1 MIIGVNQVPKWY
13 HFYLATQVSKWYHNG
28 IKGTLKM
35 NRGDKSLNSNY
46 KNFVKA
52 KAIEAENRKRWLKL
66 NPNLNDNSGVYI
78 LRRVDEDGF
87 KFGYAGQAKHILTR
101 LCQHSAGHQQHID
114 LSLKKHGLY
123 SENNPYGWTVICENF
138 SEASLDRAEQFY
150 IKWLADQGYQLRN
163 KTGGSQGAGKK
174 QIDEYRP
181 AKGYYDGLKQGKKSL
196 ARELSYII
204 DTHLQVSLKPEKQN
218 NKVSIRAFERFQN
231 LIDEKTYE

>member
-1 MIIGVNQVPKWY
+1 
-13 HFYLATQVSKWYHNG
+13 
-28 IKGTLKM
+28 M
-35 NRGDKSLNSNY
+35 NRGDKFLNSNY

-123 SENNPYGWTVICENF
+123 SENNPYGWKVNCENF
-138 SEASLDRAEQFY
+138 SEVNLDKAEQFY

-163 KTGGSQGAGKK
+163 KTGGSQGVGKK

-204 DTHLQVSLKPEKQN
+204 DTHLQVSLKPEKQS
-218 NKVSIRAFERFQN
+218 NKVSIRALERFQN

>member
-1 MIIGVNQVPKWY
+1 M
-13 HFYLATQVSKWYHNG
+13 VSKIHQR
-28 IKGTLKM
+28 M
-35 NRGDKSLNSNY
+35 NRGDKFLNSNY

-101 LCQHSAGHQQHID
+101 LCQHSTGHQQHID

-123 SENNPYGWTVICENF
+123 SENNPYGWTVSCENF

-181 AKGYYDGLKQGKKSL
+181 TKGYYDGLKQGKKSL
-196 ARELSYII
+196 ARELSHII
-204 DTHLQVSLKPEKQN
+204 NTHLQVSLKPEKQS
-218 NKVSIRAFERFQN
+218 NKVSIRAFEKFQS
-231 LIDEKTYE
+231 LIDEKTYEKES

>member
-1 MIIGVNQVPKWY
+1 
-13 HFYLATQVSKWYHNG
+13 
-28 IKGTLKM
+28 M
-35 NRGDKSLNSNY
+35 NRGDKFLNNY

-101 LCQHSAGHQQHID
+101 LCQHSAGHKQHID

-138 SEASLDRAEQFY
+138 SEDNLDRAEQFY

-163 KTGGSQGAGKK
+163 KTGGSQGQGKK

-196 ARELSYII
+196 ARELSHII
-204 DTHLQVSLKPEKQN
+204 DTHLQVSLKPEKQS
-218 NKVSIRAFERFQN
+218 NKVSIRAFEKFQN

>member
-1 MIIGVNQVPKWY
+1 M
-13 HFYLATQVSKWYHNG
+13 
-28 IKGTLKM
+28 
-35 NRGDKSLNSNY
+35 NSNY

>member
-1 MIIGVNQVPKWY
+1 
-13 HFYLATQVSKWYHNG
+13 
-28 IKGTLKM
+28 M
-35 NRGDKSLNSNY
+35 NRGDKFLNSNY

-101 LCQHSAGHQQHID
+101 LCQHSTGHQQHID

-123 SENNPYGWTVICENF
+123 SENNPYGWTVSCENF
-138 SEASLDRAEQFY
+138 SEANLDRAEQFY

-181 AKGYYDGLKQGKKSL
+181 TKGYYDGLKQGKKSL
-196 ARELSYII
+196 ARELSHII
-204 DTHLQVSLKPEKQN
+204 DTHLQVSLKPEKQS
-218 NKVSIRAFERFQN
+218 NKVSIRAFEKFQS
-231 LIDEKTYE
+231 LIDEKTYEKES

>member
-1 MIIGVNQVPKWY
+1 
-13 HFYLATQVSKWYHNG
+13 
-28 IKGTLKM
+28 M
-35 NRGDKSLNSNY
+35 NRGDKFLSSNY

-138 SEASLDRAEQFY
+138 SEANLDRAEQFY
-150 IKWLADQGYQLRN
+150 IKWLADNGYQLRN
-163 KTGGSQGAGKK
+163 KTGGSQGVGKK

-196 ARELSYII
+196 ARELSHII
-204 DTHLQVSLKPEKQN
+204 DTHLQVSLKPEKQS
-218 NKVSIRAFERFQN
+218 NKVSIRAFEKFQS
-231 LIDEKTYE
+231 LIDEKTYEKES

>member
-1 MIIGVNQVPKWY
+1 
-13 HFYLATQVSKWYHNG
+13 
-28 IKGTLKM
+28 M

-196 ARELSYII
+196 ARELSHII

-218 NKVSIRAFERFQN
+218 NKVSIRAFEKFQN

>member
-1 MIIGVNQVPKWY
+1 M
-13 HFYLATQVSKWYHNG
+13 
-28 IKGTLKM
+28 
-35 NRGDKSLNSNY
+35 NSNY

-101 LCQHSAGHQQHID
+101 LCQHSTGHQQHID

-123 SENNPYGWTVICENF
+123 SENNPYGWTVSCENF
-138 SEASLDRAEQFY
+138 SEANLDRAEQFY

-181 AKGYYDGLKQGKKSL
+181 TKGYYDGLKQGKKSL
-196 ARELSYII
+196 ARELSHII
-204 DTHLQVSLKPEKQN
+204 DTHLQVSLKPEKQS
-218 NKVSIRAFERFQN
+218 NKVSIRAFEKFQS
-231 LIDEKTYE
+231 LIDEKTYEKES

>member
-1 MIIGVNQVPKWY
+1 MKINKKRRLFIGT
-13 HFYLATQVSKWYHNG
+13 FT
-28 IKGTLKM
+28 
-35 NRGDKSLNSNY
+35 NRGDKFLNSNY
-46 KNFVKA
+46 KNFRKA

-163 KTGGSQGAGKK
+163 KTGGSQGQGKK

-181 AKGYYDGLKQGKKSL
+181 TKGYYDGLKQGKKSL
-196 ARELSYII
+196 ARELSHII
-204 DTHLQVSLKPEKQN
+204 DTHLQVSLKPEKQS
-218 NKVSIRAFERFQN
+218 NKVSIRAFEKFQS
-231 LIDEKTYE
+231 LIDEKTYEKES

>member
-1 MIIGVNQVPKWY
+1 M
-13 HFYLATQVSKWYHNG
+13 
-28 IKGTLKM
+28 
-35 NRGDKSLNSNY
+35 NSNY

-52 KAIEAENRKRWLKL
+52 KAIEAENRNRWLKL

-138 SEASLDRAEQFY
+138 PEASLDRAEQFY
-150 IKWLADQGYQLRN
+150 IRWLADQGYQLRN

-196 ARELSYII
+196 ARELSHII
-204 DTHLQVSLKPEKQN
+204 DTHLQVSLKPEKQS

-231 LIDEKTYE
+231 LIDEKTYEKND

>member
-1 MIIGVNQVPKWY
+1 
-13 HFYLATQVSKWYHNG
+13 
-28 IKGTLKM
+28 M
-35 NRGDKSLNSNY
+35 NRGDKFLNSNY

-181 AKGYYDGLKQGKKSL
+181 AKGYYDGLRQGKKSL
-196 ARELSYII
+196 AKELSHII
-204 DTHLQVSLKPEKQN
+204 DTHLQVSLKPEKQS
-218 NKVSIRAFERFQN
+218 NKVSIRAFEKFQS
-231 LIDEKTYE
+231 LIDEKTYEKES

>member
-1 MIIGVNQVPKWY
+1 M
-13 HFYLATQVSKWYHNG
+13 
-28 IKGTLKM
+28 
-35 NRGDKSLNSNY
+35 NSNY
-46 KNFVKA
+46 KNFRKA

-150 IKWLADQGYQLRN
+150 IRWLADQGYQLRN

-196 ARELSYII
+196 ARELSHII
-204 DTHLQVSLKPEKQN
+204 DTHLQVSLKPEKQS
-218 NKVSIRAFERFQN
+218 NKVSIRAFEKFQD
-231 LIDEKTYE
+231 LINEKTYE

>member
-1 MIIGVNQVPKWY
+1 
-13 HFYLATQVSKWYHNG
+13 
-28 IKGTLKM
+28 M

-66 NPNLNDNSGVYI
+66 NPNLNDNSGVYF

-231 LIDEKTYE
+231 LIDEKTYEKES

>member
-1 MIIGVNQVPKWY
+1 
-13 HFYLATQVSKWYHNG
+13 
-28 IKGTLKM
+28 M
-35 NRGDKSLNSNY
+35 NRGDKFLNSNY

-101 LCQHSAGHQQHID
+101 LCQHSTGHQQHID

-123 SENNPYGWTVICENF
+123 SENNPYGWTVSCENF

-163 KTGGSQGAGKK
+163 KTGGSQGVGKK
-174 QIDEYRP
+174 QIDEYKP

-196 ARELSYII
+196 AKELSHII
-204 DTHLQVSLKPEKQN
+204 DTHLQVSLKPEKQS
-218 NKVSIRAFERFQN
+218 NKVSIRAFEKFQS
-231 LIDEKTYE
+231 LIDEKTYEKES

>member
-1 MIIGVNQVPKWY
+1 M
-13 HFYLATQVSKWYHNG
+13 S
-28 IKGTLKM
+28 
-35 NRGDKSLNSNY
+35 SNY

-123 SENNPYGWTVICENF
+123 SENNPYGWTVSCENF

-150 IKWLADQGYQLRN
+150 IKWLADNGYQLRN
-163 KTGGSQGAGKK
+163 KTGGSQGVGKK
-174 QIDEYRP
+174 QIDEYKP

-196 ARELSYII
+196 ARELSHII
-204 DTHLQVSLKPEKQN
+204 DTHLQVSLKPEKQS
-218 NKVSIRAFERFQN
+218 NKVSIRAFEKFRN

>member
-1 MIIGVNQVPKWY
+1 M
-13 HFYLATQVSKWYHNG
+13 
-28 IKGTLKM
+28 
-35 NRGDKSLNSNY
+35 NSNY
-46 KNFVKA
+46 KNFAKA

-123 SENNPYGWTVICENF
+123 SENNPYGWTVICESF

-150 IKWLADQGYQLRN
+150 IRWLADQGYQLRN
-163 KTGGSQGAGKK
+163 KTSGSQGTGKK

-196 ARELSYII
+196 ARELSHII
-204 DTHLQVSLKPEKQN
+204 DTHLQVSLKPEKQS
-218 NKVSIRAFERFQN
+218 NKVSIRAFEKFQN

>member
-1 MIIGVNQVPKWY
+1 
-13 HFYLATQVSKWYHNG
+13 
-28 IKGTLKM
+28 M

-163 KTGGSQGAGKK
+163 KTGGSQRAGKK
-174 QIDEYRP
+174 QIDEYRL

-196 ARELSYII
+196 ARELSHII

>member
-1 MIIGVNQVPKWY
+1 M
-13 HFYLATQVSKWYHNG
+13 
-28 IKGTLKM
+28 
-35 NRGDKSLNSNY
+35 SNY

-150 IKWLADQGYQLRN
+150 IRWLADQGYQLRN

-181 AKGYYDGLKQGKKSL
+181 VKGYYDGLKQGKKSL
-196 ARELSYII
+196 ARELSHII
-204 DTHLQVSLKPEKQN
+204 DTHLQVSLKPEKQS
-218 NKVSIRAFERFQN
+218 NKVSIRAFEKFQK
-231 LIDEKTYE
+231 LIDEKTYEKES

>member
-1 MIIGVNQVPKWY
+1 M
-13 HFYLATQVSKWYHNG
+13 
-28 IKGTLKM
+28 
-35 NRGDKSLNSNY
+35 NSNY
-46 KNFVKA
+46 KNFAKA

-150 IKWLADQGYQLRN
+150 IRWLADQGYQLRN
-163 KTGGSQGAGKK
+163 KTSGSQGAGKK
-174 QIDEYRP
+174 QIDGYRP
-181 AKGYYDGLKQGKKSL
+181 AKGYYDGLKQGKKVL
-196 ARELSYII
+196 ARELSHII

-218 NKVSIRAFERFQN
+218 NKVSIRAFEKFHN
-231 LIDEKTYE
+231 LIDENTYKEKD

>member
-1 MIIGVNQVPKWY
+1 
-13 HFYLATQVSKWYHNG
+13 
-28 IKGTLKM
+28 M

-174 QIDEYRP
+174 QIDEYRL
-181 AKGYYDGLKQGKKSL
+181 AKGYYDGLKQGKNPS
-196 ARELSYII
+196 
-204 DTHLQVSLKPEKQN
+204 PEN
-218 NKVSIRAFERFQN
+218 FHTS
-231 LIDEKTYE
+231 

>member
-1 MIIGVNQVPKWY
+1 M
-13 HFYLATQVSKWYHNG
+13 
-28 IKGTLKM
+28 
-35 NRGDKSLNSNY
+35 NSNY

-78 LRRVDEDGF
+78 LCRVDEDGF

-138 SEASLDRAEQFY
+138 SEANLDRAEQFY

-174 QIDEYRP
+174 QINEYRP

-196 ARELSYII
+196 ARELSHII
-204 DTHLQVSLKPEKQN
+204 DTHLQVSLKPEKQG
-218 NKVSIRAFERFQN
+218 NKVSIRAFEKFQN

>member
-1 MIIGVNQVPKWY
+1 M
-13 HFYLATQVSKWYHNG
+13 VSEMHR
-28 IKGTLKM
+28 IM
-35 NRGDKSLNSNY
+35 NRGDKFLNSNY

-138 SEASLDRAEQFY
+138 SESNLDRAEQFY
-150 IKWLADQGYQLRN
+150 IKWLADNGYQLRN
-163 KTGGSQGAGKK
+163 KTSGSQGEGKK
-174 QIDEYRP
+174 QINEYRP
-181 AKGYYDGLKQGKKSL
+181 VKGYYDGLKQGKKSL
-196 ARELSYII
+196 ARELSHII
-204 DTHLQVSLKPEKQN
+204 DTHLQVSLKPEKQD
-218 NKVSIRAFERFQN
+218 NKVSIRAFKKFQN

>member
-1 MIIGVNQVPKWY
+1 M
-13 HFYLATQVSKWYHNG
+13 
-28 IKGTLKM
+28 
-35 NRGDKSLNSNY
+35 SNY

-150 IKWLADQGYQLRN
+150 IRWLADQGYQLRN

-181 AKGYYDGLKQGKKSL
+181 VKGYYDGLKQGKKSL
-196 ARELSYII
+196 ARELSHII

-218 NKVSIRAFERFQN
+218 NKVSIRAFEKFQN

>member
-1 MIIGVNQVPKWY
+1 M
-13 HFYLATQVSKWYHNG
+13 VSNTHQRV
-28 IKGTLKM
+28 
-35 NRGDKSLNSNY
+35 NRGDKFLSSNY

-78 LRRVDEDGF
+78 LRRVDENGF

-101 LCQHSAGHQQHID
+101 LCQHSVGHQQHID

-123 SENNPYGWTVICENF
+123 SENNPYGWTVSCENF

-181 AKGYYDGLKQGKKSL
+181 VKGYYDGLKQGKKTL
-196 ARELSYII
+196 ARELSHII
-204 DTHLQVSLKPEKQN
+204 DTHLQVSLKPEKQS
-218 NKVSIRAFERFQN
+218 NKVSIRAFEKFQN
-231 LIDEKTYE
+231 LIDEKTYEKES

>member
-1 MIIGVNQVPKWY
+1 M
-13 HFYLATQVSKWYHNG
+13 
-28 IKGTLKM
+28 
-35 NRGDKSLNSNY
+35 SNY

-150 IKWLADQGYQLRN
+150 IRWLADQGYQLRN

-181 AKGYYDGLKQGKKSL
+181 VKGYYDGLKQGKKSL
-196 ARELSYII
+196 ARELSHII
-204 DTHLQVSLKPEKQN
+204 DTHLQVSLKPEKQS
-218 NKVSIRAFERFQN
+218 NKVSIRAFEKFQK

>member
-1 MIIGVNQVPKWY
+1 
-13 HFYLATQVSKWYHNG
+13 
-28 IKGTLKM
+28 M
-35 NRGDKSLNSNY
+35 NRGDKFLSNY

-150 IKWLADQGYQLRN
+150 IRWLADQGYQLRN

-174 QIDEYRP
+174 QINEYRP
-181 AKGYYDGLKQGKKSL
+181 VKGYYDGLKQGKKSL
-196 ARELSYII
+196 ARELSHII

-218 NKVSIRAFERFQN
+218 NKVSIRAFEKFQN

>member
-1 MIIGVNQVPKWY
+1 M
-13 HFYLATQVSKWYHNG
+13 VSEMHR
-28 IKGTLKM
+28 IM
-35 NRGDKSLNSNY
+35 NRGDKFLNSNY

-138 SEASLDRAEQFY
+138 SESNLDRAEQFY
-150 IKWLADQGYQLRN
+150 IKWLADNGYQLRN
-163 KTGGSQGAGKK
+163 KTSGSQGEGKK
-174 QIDEYRP
+174 QINEYRP
-181 AKGYYDGLKQGKKSL
+181 VKGYYDGLKQGKKSL
-196 ARELSYII
+196 ARELSHII

-218 NKVSIRAFERFQN
+218 NKVSIRAFEKFQN

>member
-1 MIIGVNQVPKWY
+1 M
-13 HFYLATQVSKWYHNG
+13 
-28 IKGTLKM
+28 
-35 NRGDKSLNSNY
+35 NSNY
-46 KNFVKA
+46 KNFRKA

-78 LRRVDEDGF
+78 LCRVDEDGF

-138 SEASLDRAEQFY
+138 SEANLDRAEQFY

-196 ARELSYII
+196 ARELSHII

-218 NKVSIRAFERFQN
+218 NKVSIRAFEKFQN

>member
-1 MIIGVNQVPKWY
+1 
-13 HFYLATQVSKWYHNG
+13 
-28 IKGTLKM
+28 M
-35 NRGDKSLNSNY
+35 NRGDKSLNGNY

-196 ARELSYII
+196 ARELSHII